1 MQSSQENTL
10 TTPAKGATGLGVG
23 LFFLITAIATLVAVV
38 TRVSANADQPTL
50 AESLV
55 AISENKALYASGGG
69 ARFVS
74 GVTLV
79 VAAWFL
85 SKTGTG
91 ENQPSVRI
99 VSLIFALSGLFTAVS
114 GGSAIALANAA
125 PAPPDTL
132 PETTAYVRWLTGKIG
147 FTLAGLA
154 LLPEARRQ
162 WNLGTP
168 FKYLA
173 PRLGCHRHFYAIHLV
188 GRRHYGPPN
197 HRYRLPLL
205 ACNCRR
211 TTAQGPSQACPQD
224 VVD

>member
-10 TTPAKGATGLGVG
+10 ITPAKGASGLGAG
-23 LFFLITAIATLVAVV
+23 LFLLITAVATLVAVV

-74 GVTLV
+74 GVTLI

-91 ENQPSVRI
+91 ETQPSARI
-99 VSLIFALSGLFTAVS
+99 ASLIFALSGLFTAIS
-114 GGSAIALANAA
+114 GASAIALANAA

-132 PETTAYVRWLTGKIG
+132 PETTSYVRWLTGKIG

-154 LLPEARRQ
+154 LLSEARRQ

-173 PRLGCHRHFYAIHLV
+173 LASGVIGILMQFIWWDAATAVHRITGIGFLFWLVVVGVLMVKGHPRPA
-188 GRRHYGPPN
+188 RRK
-197 HRYRLPLL
+197 
-205 ACNCRR
+205 A
-211 TTAQGPSQACPQD
+211 
-224 VVD
+224 

>member
-10 TTPAKGATGLGVG
+10 TTPTKGSSGLGAG
-23 LFFLITAIATLVAVV
+23 LFLLITAVATLVAVV

-74 GVTLV
+74 GVTLI

-85 SKTGTG
+85 SKTNAG
-91 ENQPSVRI
+91 EKQPSARI
-99 VSLIFALSGLFTAVS
+99 ASLIFALSGLFTAVS
-114 GGSAIALANAA
+114 GATAIALANAA
-125 PAPPDTL
+125 PATTDAL

-154 LLPEARRQ
+154 LIAEARRQ

-173 PRLGCHRHFYAIHLV
+173 LASVVIGILMQFIWWDAATAIHRITGIGFLFWLIVV
-188 GRRHYGPPN
+188 GI
-197 HRYRLPLL
+197 LL
-205 ACNCRR
+205 LKGHPKPVSR
-211 TTAQGPSQACPQD
+211 TA
-224 VVD
+224 

>member
-10 TTPAKGATGLGVG
+10 TTPIKGSSGLGAG
-23 LFFLITAIATLVAVV
+23 LFLLITAIATLVAVV

-74 GVTLV
+74 GVTLI

-91 ENQPSVRI
+91 ENQPSARI
-99 VSLIFALSGLFTAVS
+99 ASLIFALSGLFTAIS
-114 GGSAIALANAA
+114 GASAIALANAA
-125 PAPPDTL
+125 PTPPDTL

-154 LLPEARRQ
+154 LLAETRRQ
-162 WNLGTP
+162 WNLGPP

-173 PRLGCHRHFYAIHLV
+173 LASGVIGILMQLIWWDAATTVHRITGIGFLFWLIIVGILLLRGHPRRAHK
-188 GRRHYGPPN
+188 
-197 HRYRLPLL
+197 
-205 ACNCRR
+205 
-211 TTAQGPSQACPQD
+211 TS
-224 VVD
+224 

>member
-1 MQSSQENTL
+1 MQNSQQHTL
-10 TTPAKGATGLGVG
+10 TAPTKGASGLGAG
-23 LFFLITAIATLVAVV
+23 LFLLITAVATLVAVV

-74 GVTLV
+74 GVALI

-91 ENQPSVRI
+91 EKQPSARI
-99 VSLIFALSGLFTAVS
+99 ASLIFALSGLFTAVS
-114 GGSAIALANAA
+114 GASAIALANAA
-125 PAPPDTL
+125 PAPPDAL

-154 LLPEARRQ
+154 LIAEARRQ

-173 PRLGCHRHFYAIHLV
+173 LASGVIGILMQFIWWDAATAIHRITGIGFLFWLIVV
-188 GRRHYGPPN
+188 GILLLKGHPKPASRR
-197 HRYRLPLL
+197 
-205 ACNCRR
+205 A
-211 TTAQGPSQACPQD
+211 
-224 VVD
+224 

>member
-10 TTPAKGATGLGVG
+10 TAPAKGASGLGAG
-23 LFFLITAIATLVAVV
+23 LFLLITAVATLVAVV

-74 GVTLV
+74 GVTLI

-85 SKTGTG
+85 SKTNAG
-91 ENQPSVRI
+91 EKQPSARI
-99 VSLIFALSGLFTAVS
+99 ASLSGLFTAVS
-114 GGSAIALANAA
+114 GATAIALANAA
-125 PAPPDTL
+125 PATTDAL

-147 FTLAGLA
+147 FTFAGLA
-154 LLPEARRQ
+154 LIAEARRQ

-173 PRLGCHRHFYAIHLV
+173 LASGVIGILMQFIWWDAATTVHRITGIGFLFWLIVVSILLLKGHPRPAS
-188 GRRHYGPPN
+188 
-197 HRYRLPLL
+197 
-205 ACNCRR
+205 R
-211 TTAQGPSQACPQD
+211 TA
-224 VVD
+224 

>member
-1 MQSSQENTL
+1 MQNSQQHTL
-10 TTPAKGATGLGVG
+10 TAPTKGASGLGAG
-23 LFFLITAIATLVAVV
+23 LFLLITAVATLVAVV

-74 GVTLV
+74 GITLI

-85 SKTGTG
+85 SKTGAG
-91 ENQPSVRI
+91 EKQPSARI
-99 VSLIFALSGLFTAVS
+99 ASLIFALSGLFTAIS
-114 GGSAIALANAA
+114 GATAIALANAA
-125 PAPPDTL
+125 PATTDAL

-154 LLPEARRQ
+154 LIAEARRQ

-173 PRLGCHRHFYAIHLV
+173 LASVVIGILMQFIWWDAATAIHRITGIGFLFWLIVV
-188 GRRHYGPPN
+188 GI
-197 HRYRLPLL
+197 LL
-205 ACNCRR
+205 LKGHPKPVSR
-211 TTAQGPSQACPQD
+211 TA
-224 VVD
+224 

>member
-1 MQSSQENTL
+1 MQNSQQHAL
-10 TTPAKGATGLGVG
+10 TAPTKGASGLGAG
-23 LFFLITAIATLVAVV
+23 LFLLITAVATLVAVV

-74 GVTLV
+74 GVTLI

-85 SKTGTG
+85 SKTGIG
-91 ENQPSVRI
+91 EKQPSARI
-99 VSLIFALSGLFTAVS
+99 ASFIFALSGLFTAIS
-114 GGSAIALANAA
+114 GASAIALANAA
-125 PAPPDTL
+125 PATTDAL

-154 LLPEARRQ
+154 LIAEARRQ

-173 PRLGCHRHFYAIHLV
+173 LASVVIGILMQFIWWDAATAIHRITGIGFLFWLIVV
-188 GRRHYGPPN
+188 GI
-197 HRYRLPLL
+197 LL
-205 ACNCRR
+205 LKGHPKPASR
-211 TTAQGPSQACPQD
+211 TA
-224 VVD
+224 

>member
-10 TTPAKGATGLGVG
+10 TAPAKGSSGLGAG
-23 LFFLITAIATLVAVV
+23 LFLLITAVATLVAVV

-154 LLPEARRQ
+154 LIPEARRQ

-173 PRLGCHRHFYAIHLV
+173 LASGVIGIFMQFIWWDAATAVHRITGIGFLFWLVIVGVLLLRGHPRPAHK
-188 GRRHYGPPN
+188 
-197 HRYRLPLL
+197 
-205 ACNCRR
+205 
-211 TTAQGPSQACPQD
+211 TS
-224 VVD
+224 

>member
-10 TTPAKGATGLGVG
+10 TAPAKEATGLGTG

-74 GVTLV
+74 GVTLI

-173 PRLGCHRHFYAIHLV
+173 LASGVIGIFMQFIWWDAATAVHRITGIGFLFWLVIVGVLLLRGHPRPAHK
-188 GRRHYGPPN
+188 
-197 HRYRLPLL
+197 
-205 ACNCRR
+205 
-211 TTAQGPSQACPQD
+211 TS
-224 VVD
+224 

>member
-10 TTPAKGATGLGVG
+10 TTPTKGSSGLGAG
-23 LFFLITAIATLVAVV
+23 LFLLITAVATLVAVV

-74 GVTLV
+74 GVTLI

-91 ENQPSVRI
+91 ETQPSARI
-99 VSLIFALSGLFTAVS
+99 ASLIFALSGLFTAIS
-114 GGSAIALANAA
+114 GASAIALANAA
-125 PAPPDTL
+125 PATTDAL

-154 LLPEARRQ
+154 LIAEARRQ

-173 PRLGCHRHFYAIHLV
+173 LASVVIGILMQFIWWDAATAIHRITGIGFLFWLIVV
-188 GRRHYGPPN
+188 GI
-197 HRYRLPLL
+197 LL
-205 ACNCRR
+205 LKGHPKPASR
-211 TTAQGPSQACPQD
+211 TA
-224 VVD
+224 

>member
-10 TTPAKGATGLGVG
+10 TTPTKGSSGLGVG
-23 LFFLITAIATLVAVV
+23 LFLLITAVATLVAVV

-74 GVTLV
+74 GVTLI

-85 SKTGTG
+85 SKTNAG
-91 ENQPSVRI
+91 EKQPSARI
-99 VSLIFALSGLFTAVS
+99 ASLIFALSGLFTAVS
-114 GGSAIALANAA
+114 GASAIALANAA
-125 PAPPDTL
+125 PATTDAL
-132 PETTAYVRWLTGKIG
+132 PESTAYVRWLTGKIG

-154 LLPEARRQ
+154 LIAEARRQ

-173 PRLGCHRHFYAIHLV
+173 LASVVIGILMQFIWWDAATAIHRITGIGFLFWLIVV
-188 GRRHYGPPN
+188 GI
-197 HRYRLPLL
+197 LL
-205 ACNCRR
+205 LKGRPRPASR
-211 TTAQGPSQACPQD
+211 TA
-224 VVD
+224 